1 MASFSAYNFVG
12 VVAVDVSGVCY
23 YWFMKLNLEDC
34 VEMRDSYVY
43 FKEIGHKITVT
54 GFARMFD
61 CSLNEA
67 KKAIDGS
74 HPAYGD
80 DAVRNK
86 VLDSA
91 PLVKPVKRPV
101 GRPRKYPVV

>member
-1 MASFSAYNFVG
+1 MAGFFRL
-12 VVAVDVSGVCY
+12 VAVDVSGVCY

-34 VEMRDSYVY
+34 IEMRDSYIY

-54 GFARMFD
+54 DFARMYG
-61 CSLNEA
+61 CSIATA
-67 KKAIDGS
+67 KRAIDGS

-80 DAVRNK
+80 DACRNK

-101 GRPRKYPVV
+101 GRPRKHPVV